1 MKPNVAAALCAAL
14 VGLLA
19 WSQSAIAEPK
29 TARQCNSDWA
39 ANKASIQASGKT
51 KRAFM
56 AECRGVPIA
65 ARPSAAPDKSQYA
78 PRPRRTARA
87 MPSSGSIQH
96 RRCTTAVGAAI
107 MARPEPALTC
117 ASRIRWRQASAQ
129 PRSQGART
137 PDFLA
142 SSVRERSD
150 GATSSTVTIYEDRSP
165 GTASGASLQS
175 YRLPS
180 LPPRAWRR

>member
-78 PRPRRTARA
+78 TEAEA
-87 MPSSGSIQH
+87 KANCPSDAVVWVNPASHVYHGSGSRNYGKTRTGAYMCEPDSVAAGFRAAKIA
-96 RRCTTAVGAAI
+96 RR
-107 MARPEPALTC
+107 
-117 ASRIRWRQASAQ
+117 
-129 PRSQGART
+129 
-137 PDFLA
+137 PDA
-142 SSVRERSD
+142 
-150 GATSSTVTIYEDRSP
+150 
-165 GTASGASLQS
+165 
-175 YRLPS
+175 
-180 LPPRAWRR
+180 